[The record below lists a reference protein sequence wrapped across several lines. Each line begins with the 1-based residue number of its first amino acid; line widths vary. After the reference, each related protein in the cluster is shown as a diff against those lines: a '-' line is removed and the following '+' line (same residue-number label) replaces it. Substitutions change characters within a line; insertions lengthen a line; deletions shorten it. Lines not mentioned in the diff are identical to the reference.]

1 MTNKVIYLPVQ
12 IKKRAFVAKL
22 LLGYLSLKDN
32 YCFVIGKRHSVK
44 RIALYGPDGIYL
56 EKDFFGKKGE
66 YFNKFQHRDMKF
78 YGLDDEGLVFHD
90 DNEYVNRG

>member
-44 RIALYGPDGIYL
+44 ESLYMAQMVLFGERFL
-56 EKDFFGKKGE
+56 WEK
-66 YFNKFQHRDMKF
+66 R
-78 YGLDDEGLVFHD
+78 
-90 DNEYVNRG
+90 